1 MQARGCPAGERLP
14 VTACVDIGSFLLQ
27 LLLRRHPEWHD
38 RPAAVVSEDKPLGI
52 VVSVNRP
59 ARDAGVR
66 VGMRYAAALS
76 LAAHLQAGT
85 VGPGKVAAGVELI
98 IDRLLS
104 ISPFVEGAG
113 SGADAEPDA
122 VFAEPGVFW
131 LDVSGL
137 QRHHRSPAELART
150 IRSRLGELRF
160 DATVV
165 IGYTRIGT
173 FLLARDA
180 RRGWLV
186 ARDAAAERNAAR
198 QAPLERLPL
207 APEARDLLEKLD
219 VTTVDAFLR
228 LPYAEVLRRFGGDAA
243 AVHRSVRSELELPVQ
258 GDVPASPFLHRR
270 RLSHAETDAGRLQ
283 RHVDAL
289 LDALLDRLRKED
301 RAVAALH
308 LRLLLEDGS
317 HHHEM
322 IRPAAPT
329 CERRPLVDLIELR
342 LRALDLSAGVDE
354 LAVDAD
360 RAVAALHLRLLLED
374 GSHHHEMIRPAAPTC
389 ERRPLVDL
397 IELRLRALDLSAGV
411 DELAVDAEH
420 VRAHAD
426 QATLFRTLRERDPA
440 AGSEALARIR
450 AQFGNHAVVHAV
462 LSDEH
467 LPEAQFRWQPVAEV
481 VLPRPD
487 ACRGREPTA
496 TGWLVRRMLRQ
507 PAEVPPPRSA
517 ACGPFLISVGWWH
530 VRGARLTEGVD
541 RAYYIVRSR
550 NGALE
555 WIYRDRLTGR
565 WYLQGWVE

>member
-1 MQARGCPAGERLP
+1 MRR
-14 VTACVDIGSFLLQ
+14 TACVDVGSSPRRPAAVTPGHAWHRGWKTACVDVGSFPLQ
-27 LLLRRHPEWHD
+27 ILLRRHPDWHD

-59 ARDAGVR
+59 ARAAGVR

-85 VGPGKVAAGVELI
+85 VGPGEVAAGVELI

-104 ISPFVEGAG
+104 ISPFVEGTG
-113 SGADAEPDA
+113 SGADAESYA
-122 VFAEPGVFW
+122 ACTGPGVFW

-137 QRHHRSPAELART
+137 QRHHRSPAELGRT
-150 IRSRLGELRF
+150 IWSLLGELRF

-165 IGYTRIGT
+165 IGHTRIGT

-186 ARDAAAERNAAR
+186 ARDAASERNAAR

-228 LPYAEVLRRFGGDAA
+228 LPYAGVLRRFGDEAA
-243 AVHRSVRSELELPVQ
+243 AVHRSVRSDLELPVQ
-258 GDVPASPFLHRR
+258 GEVPASPFLHRR

-283 RHVDAL
+283 RHVAAL

-301 RAVAALH
+301 RAAAALH

-317 HHHEM
+317 HHQEM

-329 CERRPLVDLIELR
+329 CERRLLVDLIELR

-354 LAVDAD
+354 LV
-360 RAVAALHLRLLLED
+360 
-374 GSHHHEMIRPAAPTC
+374 
-389 ERRPLVDL
+389 
-397 IELRLRALDLSAGV
+397 
-411 DELAVDAEH
+411 VDAEH
-420 VRAHAD
+420 VRAHAN
-426 QATLFRTLRERDPA
+426 QPTLFRTLRRRDPA

-467 LPEAQFRWQPVAEV
+467 LPEAQFRWQPVTEV

-487 ACRGREPTA
+487 ARHGQGPVPVS
-496 TGWLVRRMLRQ
+496 WLVRRMLRQ
-507 PAEVPPPRSA
+507 PVEAPPPKSA
-517 ACGPFLISVGWWH
+517 ACGPFLISGGWWH
-530 VRGARLTEGVD
+530 VRGARLPGGVD
-541 RAYYIVRSR
+541 RAYYIVRAR
-550 NGALE
+550 NDTLE
-555 WIYRDRLTGR
+555 WIYYDRLTGR
-565 WYLQGWVE
+565 WHLQGWVE

>member
-1 MQARGCPAGERLP
+1 METCGATRAGGAESRA
-14 VTACVDIGSFLLQ
+14 VTACVDVGSFPLQ

-59 ARDAGVR
+59 ARAAGVR

-76 LAAHLQAGT
+76 LDAHLQAGT
-85 VGPGKVAAGVELI
+85 VGSGEVAAGVELI

-104 ISPFVEGAG
+104 ISPSVEGAG
-113 SGADAEPDA
+113 AGADAESHA
-122 VFAEPGVFW
+122 ACAEPGVFW

-137 QRHHRSPAELART
+137 QRHHASPAALART
-150 IRSRLGELRF
+150 IRRRLGELRF

-165 IGYTRIGT
+165 IGHTRFGT
-173 FLLARDA
+173 RLLARDA

-186 ARDAAAERNAAR
+186 TDDADAERSTAR
-198 QAPLERLPL
+198 RAPLERLPL
-207 APEARDLLEKLD
+207 DPEVLDLLEKLD

-228 LPYAEVLRRFGGDAA
+228 LPYAEVLRRFGGKAA
-243 AVHRSVRSELELPVQ
+243 EVHRSVRSDLELPVQ
-258 GDVPASPFLHRR
+258 GDIPASPYLRRR
-270 RLSHAETDAGRLQ
+270 RLSHAETDTGRLQ
-283 RHVDAL
+283 RHVVGL

-301 RAVAALH
+301 RAVEELH

-317 HHHEM
+317 HRHEP

-329 CERRPLVDLIELR
+329 CERRPLADLIALR

-354 LAVDAD
+354 LAVDA
-360 RAVAALHLRLLLED
+360 A
-374 GSHHHEMIRPAAPTC
+374 
-389 ERRPLVDL
+389 
-397 IELRLRALDLSAGV
+397 
-411 DELAVDAEH
+411 H

-426 QATLFRTLRERDPA
+426 QVTLFRTHQRRDPA
-440 AGSEALARIR
+440 AGAEALARIR

-481 VLPRPD
+481 VPPRPD
-487 ACRGREPTA
+487 ARLGQGPEPIN
-496 TGWLVRRMLRQ
+496 WLVRRVLRR
-507 PAEVPPPRSA
+507 PAEVPPPKDAS
-517 ACGPFLISVGWWH
+517 CGPFLISGGWWH

-550 NGALE
+550 NGVLE
-555 WIYRDRLTGR
+555 WVYHDRLTGR

>member
-1 MQARGCPAGERLP
+1 MQVRGCPAGERLP

-59 ARDAGVR
+59 ARAAGVR

-76 LAAHLQAGT
+76 LVAHLQAGT
-85 VGPGKVAAGVELI
+85 VGPVEVAAGVELI

-113 SGADAEPDA
+113 AGTDTESHAAC
-122 VFAEPGVFW
+122 AEPGVFW

-137 QRHHRSPAELART
+137 QRHHASPAALART
-150 IRSRLGELRF
+150 IRRRLGELRF

-165 IGYTRIGT
+165 IGYTRFGT
-173 FLLARDA
+173 RLLARDA

-186 ARDAAAERNAAR
+186 AGDAAAERSTAR
-198 QAPLERLPL
+198 RAPLERLPL
-207 APEARDLLEKLD
+207 DPEVLDLLEKLD
-219 VTTVDAFLR
+219 VTTVDAFLG
-228 LPYAEVLRRFGGDAA
+228 LPYAEVLRRFGGKAA
-243 AVHRSVRSELELPVQ
+243 EVHRSVRSDLGVGRDCRASGRSDRVSGRLGMGAKESPEDSVLPALELPVQ

-270 RLSHAETDAGRLQ
+270 RLSHAETDAGGLQ
-283 RHVDAL
+283 RHVEAL

-317 HHHEM
+317 HRREM

-342 LRALDLSAGVDE
+342 LRALDLS
-354 LAVDAD
+354 
-360 RAVAALHLRLLLED
+360 
-374 GSHHHEMIRPAAPTC
+374 S
-389 ERRPLVDL
+389 
-397 IELRLRALDLSAGV
+397 GV

-426 QATLFRTLRERDPA
+426 QPTLFRTLRKRDPA

-467 LPEAQFRWQPVAEV
+467 LPEAQFRWQPVAAV
-481 VLPRPD
+481 VLPEPD
-487 ACRGREPTA
+487 ARRGREPA
-496 TGWLVRRMLRQ
+496 TGWLVRRMLRE
-507 PAEVPPPRSA
+507 PAEVPPPKSA
-517 ACGPFLISVGWWH
+517 ASGPFLISGGWWH
-530 VRGARLTEGVD
+530 VRGARLPSGVD
-541 RAYYIVRSR
+541 RAYYIVRAR
-550 NGALE
+550 NGTLE
-555 WIYRDRLTGR
+555 WIYHDRLTGR

>member
-1 MQARGCPAGERLP
+1 MRR
-14 VTACVDIGSFLLQ
+14 TACVEVGSFPLQ
-27 LLLRRHPEWHD
+27 LLLRRHPDWHD

-52 VVSVNRP
+52 VVSVNRT
-59 ARDAGVR
+59 ARAAGVR

-85 VGPGKVAAGVELI
+85 VGPGEVAAGVELI

-113 SGADAEPDA
+113 SGTDAESHA
-122 VFAEPGVFW
+122 ACAEPGVFW

-137 QRHHRSPAELART
+137 QRHHRSPAALART
-150 IRSRLGELRF
+150 IRDRLGEVRF
-160 DATVV
+160 DAAVV

-186 ARDAAAERNAAR
+186 ARDAAAERSAAR

-207 APEARDLLEKLD
+207 EPEVRDLLEKLD

-228 LPYAEVLRRFGGDAA
+228 LPYAEVLRRFGGKVA
-243 AVHRSVRSELELPVQ
+243 AVHRSVRSELGVGELPVQ
-258 GDVPASPFLHRR
+258 GDVPASPFLHRK
-270 RLSHAETDAGRLQ
+270 RLSYAEADAGRLQ
-283 RHVDAL
+283 RHVEGL
-289 LDALLDRLRKED
+289 LDTLLDRLRKED

-317 HHHEM
+317 HRHEM

-342 LRALDLSAGVDE
+342 LRALDLS
-354 LAVDAD
+354 
-360 RAVAALHLRLLLED
+360 
-374 GSHHHEMIRPAAPTC
+374 S
-389 ERRPLVDL
+389 
-397 IELRLRALDLSAGV
+397 GV

-420 VRAHAD
+420 VRADAG
-426 QATLFRTLRERDPA
+426 QATLFRTLRQRDPA

-450 AQFGNHAVVHAV
+450 AQFGNHAVVRAV

-467 LPEAQFRWQPVAEV
+467 LPEAQFRWQPVAAV
-481 VLPRPD
+481 VLPEPD
-487 ACRGREPTA
+487 ARSGREPPA

-507 PAEVPPPRSA
+507 PVEVPQPKSA
-517 ACGPFLISVGWWH
+517 AHGPFLISRGWWH
-530 VRGARLTEGVD
+530 AGGTGLPGGVD
-541 RAYYIVRSR
+541 RAYYFIRAP
-550 NGALE
+550 NGTLE
-555 WIYRDRLTGR
+555 WVYYDRLTGR

>member
-1 MQARGCPAGERLP
+1 MQVRGCPAGERVP

-52 VVSVNRP
+52 VVSVNRS
-59 ARDAGVR
+59 ARAAGVR

-76 LAAHLQAGT
+76 LVAHLQAGT
-85 VGPGKVAAGVELI
+85 VGPVEVAAGVELI

-113 SGADAEPDA
+113 AGADTESHAA
-122 VFAEPGVFW
+122 CAEPGVFW

-137 QRHHRSPAELART
+137 QRHHASPAALART
-150 IRSRLGELRF
+150 IRSRLGKLRF
-160 DATVV
+160 DGTVV

-186 ARDAAAERNAAR
+186 AGDAAAERSAAR

-207 APEARDLLEKLD
+207 APQARDLLEKLD

-228 LPYAEVLRRFGGDAA
+228 LPYAEVLRRFGDEAA

-270 RLSHAETDAGRLQ
+270 RLPHAETDAGRLQ
-283 RHVDAL
+283 RYVDAL

-317 HHHEM
+317 HRHEM

-329 CERRPLVDLIELR
+329 CERRPL
-342 LRALDLSAGVDE
+342 A
-354 LAVDAD
+354 
-360 RAVAALHLRLLLED
+360 
-374 GSHHHEMIRPAAPTC
+374 
-389 ERRPLVDL
+389 DL

-426 QATLFRTLRERDPA
+426 QATLFRTLRQRDPA

-507 PAEVPPPRSA
+507 PSEVPPPRSA
-517 ACGPFLISVGWWH
+517 ACGPFLISGGWWH

-541 RAYYIVRSR
+541 RAYYIVRAR

>member
-1 MQARGCPAGERLP
+1 MRR
-14 VTACVDIGSFLLQ
+14 TACVDVGSFPRRPAAVTPGHAWHRGWKTACVDVGSFPLQ

-38 RPAAVVSEDKPLGI
+38 RPAAVVSEDKPLGV

-59 ARDAGVR
+59 ARAAGVR

-85 VGPGKVAAGVELI
+85 IGLGEVAAGVELI
-98 IDRLLS
+98 IARLLS

-113 SGADAEPDA
+113 PEADVESHAA
-122 VFAEPGVFW
+122 CAEPGVFW

-137 QRHHRSPAELART
+137 QRHHASPAALART
-150 IRSRLGELRF
+150 IRRRLGELRF

-165 IGYTRIGT
+165 IGYTRFGT
-173 FLLARDA
+173 RLLARDA

-186 ARDAAAERNAAR
+186 TGDAAAERSTAR
-198 QAPLERLPL
+198 RAPLERLPL
-207 APEARDLLEKLD
+207 DPEVLDLLEKLD

-228 LPYAEVLRRFGGDAA
+228 LPYAEVLRRFGGEAA
-243 AVHRSVRSELELPVQ
+243 EVHRSVRSDLELPVQ
-258 GDVPASPFLHRR
+258 GNVPASPFLHRR

-283 RHVDAL
+283 RHIESL
-289 LDALLDRLRKED
+289 LDALLDRLRKE
-301 RAVAALH
+301 
-308 LRLLLEDGS
+308 
-317 HHHEM
+317 
-322 IRPAAPT
+322 
-329 CERRPLVDLIELR
+329 
-342 LRALDLSAGVDE
+342 
-354 LAVDAD
+354 D

-426 QATLFRTLRERDPA
+426 QATLFRTLRQRDPA

-467 LPEAQFRWQPVAEV
+467 LPEAQFRWQPVSEV

-487 ACRGREPTA
+487 ARRGREPTA

-507 PAEVPPPRSA
+507 PAEVPTPRSA
-517 ACGPFLISVGWWH
+517 ACGPFLLSGGWWH
-530 VRGARLTEGVD
+530 VCGARLTEGVD
-541 RAYYIVRSR
+541 RAYYIVRAR
-550 NGALE
+550 DGALE
-555 WIYRDRLTGR
+555 WVYHDRLTGR

>member
-1 MQARGCPAGERLP
+1 MQVRGCPAGERLP
-14 VTACVDIGSFLLQ
+14 VTACVDIGSFPLQ
-27 LLLRRHPEWHD
+27 LLLRRHPDWHD

-59 ARDAGVR
+59 ARSTGVR

-76 LAAHLQAGT
+76 LASNLQAGT
-85 VGPGKVAAGVELI
+85 VGPGEVAAGVELI
-98 IDRLLS
+98 IDSLIS

-122 VFAEPGVFW
+122 ACAEPGVFW

-137 QRHHRSPAELART
+137 QRHHRSPEELART
-150 IRSRLGELRF
+150 IRGRLGELRF

-165 IGYTRIGT
+165 VGHTRIGT

-186 ARDAAAERNAAR
+186 ARDAAAERSAAR

-228 LPYAEVLRRFGGDAA
+228 LPYAEVLRRFGGEAA
-243 AVHRSVRSELELPVQ
+243 AVHRSVRSDLELPVQ
-258 GDVPASPFLHRR
+258 GDVPASPFLRRR
-270 RLSHAETDAGRLQ
+270 RLSHAEADAGRLQ
-283 RHVDAL
+283 RHVETL

-317 HHHEM
+317 HRHEM
-322 IRPAAPT
+322 IRPAATT

-342 LRALDLSAGVDE
+342 LRALDLS
-354 LAVDAD
+354 
-360 RAVAALHLRLLLED
+360 
-374 GSHHHEMIRPAAPTC
+374 S
-389 ERRPLVDL
+389 
-397 IELRLRALDLSAGV
+397 GV

-420 VRAHAD
+420 VRANAD
-426 QATLFRTLRERDPA
+426 QATLFRTLRQRDPA

-450 AQFGNHAVVHAV
+450 AQFGNHAVVQAV

-467 LPEAQFRWQPVAEV
+467 LPEAQYRWQPVAAV
-481 VLPRPD
+481 VLPEPD
-487 ACRGREPTA
+487 ARRGREPPA
-496 TGWLVRRMLRQ
+496 TGWLVRRVLRR
-507 PAEVPPPRSA
+507 PAEVPPPKDAS
-517 ACGPFLISVGWWH
+517 CGPFLISGGWWH
-530 VRGARLTEGVD
+530 VRGARLPGGVD

-555 WIYRDRLTGR
+555 WVYHDRLTGR